1 MNGMCRNEAI
11 GQNMLRFTYVVIG
24 IALWVTAYRLASFA
38 EVDTSSA
45 AYMPLSPGDFNPLQ
59 SAL

>member
-1 MNGMCRNEAI
+1 
-11 GQNMLRFTYVVIG
+11 MLRFTYVVIG

-45 AYMPLSPGDFNPLQ
+45 AYMPLYPGYFNPLQ
-59 SAL
+59 GAL